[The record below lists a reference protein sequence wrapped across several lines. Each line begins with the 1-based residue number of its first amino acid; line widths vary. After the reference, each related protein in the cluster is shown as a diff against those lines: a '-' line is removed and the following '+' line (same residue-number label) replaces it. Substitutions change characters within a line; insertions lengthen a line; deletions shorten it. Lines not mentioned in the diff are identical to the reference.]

1 LSGERS
7 VETTD
12 GSTAGS
18 RYQTDERQVSTIDP
32 CRFFRFY
39 PDSVFG
45 IKPLFP
51 QEIPKE
57 LLKSFDLSFLS
68 SAIPAQIRFAA
79 QANSSCV
86 SGRHPGHHPHLLDV
100 LT

>member
-18 RYQTDERQVSTIDP
+18 RYQTDERQASTIDP
-32 CRFFRFY
+32 CRFFRFSR
-39 PDSVFG
+39 DSVFE
-45 IKPLFP
+45 IKRLF
-51 QEIPKE
+51 QREIPKE
-57 LLKSFDLSFLS
+57 SLKSFDLIFLS
-68 SAIPAQIRFAA
+68 SAIPAQIRFAD

-86 SGRHPGHHPHLLDV
+86 SGRHSGHEPHLLDV